1 VKKTLAALFVAGM
14 MMTGFA
20 NAAQNIAFVDADAA
34 ILNSEPAKERIAE
47 LKKRLAPEQ
56 NKIKELEQ
64 MIRGLQTQLQQDA
77 AVMSEAE
84 KRNLNNEIE
93 VKVVEYQQRLKQLQE
108 SQMSSQQ
115 ELMQEFGPKFKNAV
129 TELMEE
135 GGYNTLMH
143 LKAAIIVDP
152 KDNLT
157 KRVTE
162 NINANP

>member
-1 VKKTLAALFVAGM
+1 MKKLIAGLFVTGM
-14 MMTGFA
+14 LMSGFVS
-20 NAAQNIAFVDADAA
+20 AAQTIAFVDADAA
-34 ILNSEPAKERIAE
+34 ILNSEPAKEKVAE

-56 NKIKELEQ
+56 NKVKDLEQ
-64 MIRGLQTQLQQDA
+64 TIRGLQTQLQQDA

-108 SQMSSQQ
+108 SQVSSQQ
-115 ELMQEFGPKFKNAV
+115 ELMQELGPKFKAAV

-135 GGYNTLMH
+135 NDYSVLMH

-162 NINANP
+162 KLNANP